1 MKTKPNNPLVSV
13 IIPAYNAEKYV
24 AEAINSILSQT
35 YKNIEV
41 VIIDDASTDGTLKI
55 IQKYQLK
62 DERIRLYSNEK
73 NMGIGANRARGI
85 KLAKGE
91 YICWQDAD
99 DISLPNRIASQVS
112 YLQGHPD
119 VGVVGGFIQFFDE
132 TGDGV
137 IRRYEE
143 NDTALRSKIFRYN
156 PIAQP
161 ASMFR
166 SDVYRNVGTYN
177 PDYVVSEDLEML
189 FRAGTKYHFANIQE
203 VVLKYR
209 QTMNSLT
216 RSSLR
221 NMEKAALS
229 LRMLYSKNSE
239 YHFTVLDALYNI
251 AQHISMILPLNL
263 RMYIFRVVRGDK

>member
-1 MKTKPNNPLVSV
+1 VKKKTNNPLVSV

-24 AEAINSILSQT
+24 AEAISSILSQT

-41 VIIDDASTDGTLKI
+41 IIIDDASADSTLKI
-55 IQKYQLK
+55 IHEYKLK
-62 DERIRLYSNEK
+62 DDRIRLYNNKK
-73 NMGIGANRARGI
+73 NVGIGANRARGI

-99 DISLPNRIASQVS
+99 DISLPNRVASQVS
-112 YLQGHPD
+112 YLNDHLG

-137 IRRYEE
+137 IRRYAE
-143 NDTALRSKIFRYN
+143 NDAALRSKIFRYN

-166 SDVYRNVGTYN
+166 AEVYRKVGLYN
-177 PDYVVSEDLEML
+177 LKYVVSEDLEML
-189 FRAGTKYHFANIQE
+189 FRAGTKYHFANVQE

-209 QTMNSLT
+209 QTTNSLT
-216 RSSLR
+216 RSNLH
-221 NMEKAALS
+221 NMEKTAIS
-229 LRMLYSKNSE
+229 LRWKYSKNSE
-239 YHFTVLDALYNI
+239 YNFTVLDVLYNI
-251 AQHISMILPLNL
+251 AQCISMILPINL

>member
-1 MKTKPNNPLVSV
+1 MKIHNPQVSV
-13 IIPAYNAEKYV
+13 IIPAYNAEKYI
-24 AEAINSILSQT
+24 AEAISSILSQT

-55 IQKYQLK
+55 IQQYQLK
-62 DERIRLYSNEK
+62 DERIRLYSNKK

-112 YLQGHPD
+112 YLQGHSD
-119 VGVVGGFIQFFDE
+119 IGVVGGFMQFFDE

-137 IRRYEE
+137 VRRYDE
-143 NDTALRSKIFRYN
+143 NDSALRSKIFRYN

-166 SDVYRNVGTYN
+166 AEVYRNVGSYN
-177 PDYVVSEDLEML
+177 LEYVVSEDLEML
-189 FRAGTKYHFANIQE
+189 FRAGIKYHFANVQE

-209 QTMNSLT
+209 QTTNSLT
-216 RSSLR
+216 RSNLH

-229 LRMLYSKNSE
+229 LRRQYSKNSE
-239 YHFTVLDALYNI
+239 YSFTMLDILYNI
-251 AQHISMILPLNL
+251 AQYISMILPLNL